1 MFYSILDI
9 IWVVFFLVASI
20 PVMPIIYLLRISPM
34 YKLGQAL
41 AHIGAKILLVPVRIL
56 SGIKL
61 TVIGEENLAKDEG
74 VLYVGNHCSYFD
86 IVLSY
91 CTFKTCTGYI
101 AKKDLG
107 QIPLLNVWMVLV
119 GCFFLKRDNPRDG
132 MRMIKKAAE
141 NIRKGN
147 SMVIFPEG
155 TRNKHEDEALV
166 QEFHAGSF
174 HIAQKSGCKIVPMAI
189 SGTADVFENHLPK
202 VRPGHVIIQYG
213 EPIDTSA
220 LDRAAMKKLP
230 DTVRD
235 IILKM
240 REEHMSI
247 MGSKK

>member
-1 MFYSILDI
+1 MFYSIIDI

-20 PVMPIIYLLRISPM
+20 PFMPVIYLLRISPL
-34 YKLGQAL
+34 YKHGYKM
-41 AHIGAKILLVPVRIL
+41 AHVGATILLGTVRIL
-56 SGIKL
+56 SGIRL
-61 TVIGEENLAKDEG
+61 TVIGRENLAKDEG

-91 CTFKTCTGYI
+91 CTFNSCTGYI

-107 QIPLLNVWMVLV
+107 QIPLLNVWMVLI
-119 GCFFLKRDNPRDG
+119 GCLFLKRDNPRDG
-132 MRMIKKAAE
+132 MRMVKKAAE
-141 NIRKGN
+141 NIQKGN

-174 HIAQKSGCKIVPMAI
+174 HIAQKAGCKLVPMAI
-189 SGTADVFENHLPK
+189 TGTADVFEKHLPK

-213 EPIDTSA
+213 EPIDTST

-235 IILKM
+235 IILEM
-240 REEHMSI
+240 RKEHMAI
-247 MGSKK
+247 LKSK

>member
-1 MFYSILDI
+1 M
-9 IWVVFFLVASI
+9 
-20 PVMPIIYLLRISPM
+20 
-34 YKLGQAL
+34 
-41 AHIGAKILLVPVRIL
+41 AHVGATILLGTVRIL
-56 SGIKL
+56 SGIRL
-61 TVIGEENLAKDEG
+61 TVIGRENLAKDEG

-91 CTFKTCTGYI
+91 CTFNSCTGYI

-107 QIPLLNVWMVLV
+107 QIPLLNVWMMLI
-119 GCFFLKRDNPRDG
+119 GCLFLKRDNPRDG
-132 MRMIKKAAE
+132 MRMVKKAAE
-141 NIRKGN
+141 NIQKGN

-174 HIAQKSGCKIVPMAI
+174 HIAQKAGCKLVPMAI
-189 SGTADVFENHLPK
+189 TGTADVFEKHLPK

-213 EPIDTSA
+213 EPIDTST

-235 IILKM
+235 IILEM
-240 REEHMSI
+240 RKEHMAI
-247 MGSKK
+247 LKSK

>member
-1 MFYSILDI
+1 MFFSIIDI

-20 PVMPIIYLLRISPM
+20 PFMPIIYLLRISPM
-34 YKLGQAL
+34 YKLGYKL

-56 SGIKL
+56 SGIRL
-61 TVIGEENLAKDEG
+61 TVIGQENLTKDEG

-101 AKKDLG
+101 AKRDLG

-141 NIRKGN
+141 NIQKGN

-155 TRNKHEDEALV
+155 TRNKNEDEQLV

-189 SGTADVFENHLPK
+189 TGTADVFEKHLPK
-202 VRPGHVIIQYG
+202 VKPGRVIIQYG
-213 EPIDTSA
+213 EAIDTSK
-220 LDRAAMKKLP
+220 LDRAELKQLP
-230 DTVRD
+230 DTVRN
-235 IILKM
+235 IILEM
-240 REEHMSI
+240 RKEHMAI
-247 MGSKK
+247 IKSK

>member
-1 MFYSILDI
+1 MFYSIIDI

-20 PVMPIIYLLRISPM
+20 PFMPVIYLLRISPL
-34 YKLGQAL
+34 YKHGYKM
-41 AHIGAKILLVPVRIL
+41 AHVGATILLGPVRIL
-56 SGIKL
+56 SGIRL
-61 TVIGEENLAKDEG
+61 TVIGKENLAKDEG

-91 CTFKTCTGYI
+91 CTFNSCTGYI

-107 QIPLLNVWMVLV
+107 QIPLLNVWMVLI
-119 GCFFLKRDNPRDG
+119 GCLFLKRDNPRDG
-132 MRMIKKAAE
+132 MRMVKKAAE
-141 NIRKGN
+141 NIQKGN

-155 TRNKHEDEALV
+155 TRNKHEDETLV

-174 HIAQKSGCKIVPMAI
+174 HIAQKAGCKLVPMAI
-189 SGTADVFENHLPK
+189 TGTADVFEKHLPK

-213 EPIDTSA
+213 EPIDTST

-235 IILKM
+235 IILEM
-240 REEHMSI
+240 RKEHMAI
-247 MGSKK
+247 LKSK

>member
-1 MFYSILDI
+1 
-9 IWVVFFLVASI
+9 
-20 PVMPIIYLLRISPM
+20 
-34 YKLGQAL
+34 
-41 AHIGAKILLVPVRIL
+41 
-56 SGIKL
+56 
-61 TVIGEENLAKDEG
+61 
-74 VLYVGNHCSYFD
+74 
-86 IVLSY
+86 
-91 CTFKTCTGYI
+91 
-101 AKKDLG
+101 
-107 QIPLLNVWMVLV
+107 MVLV

>member
-1 MFYSILDI
+1 MFFSIIDI

-20 PVMPIIYLLRISPM
+20 PFMPVIYLLRISPL
-34 YKLGQAL
+34 YKHGYKM
-41 AHIGAKILLVPVRIL
+41 AHVGATILLGTVRIL
-56 SGIKL
+56 SGIRL
-61 TVIGEENLAKDEG
+61 TVIGRENLAKDEG

-91 CTFKTCTGYI
+91 CTFNSCTGYI

-107 QIPLLNVWMVLV
+107 QIPLLNVWMVLI
-119 GCFFLKRDNPRDG
+119 GCLFLKRDNPRDG
-132 MRMIKKAAE
+132 MRMVKKAAE
-141 NIRKGN
+141 NIQKGN

-174 HIAQKSGCKIVPMAI
+174 HIAQKAGCKLVPMAI
-189 SGTADVFENHLPK
+189 TGTADVFEKHLPK

-213 EPIDTSA
+213 EPIDTST

-235 IILKM
+235 IILEM
-240 REEHMSI
+240 RKEHMAI
-247 MGSKK
+247 LKSK